1 MNYTSAL
8 VMHFRVILTAILSSF
23 LFFTFHLSRAS
34 SEIIIERVLAVI
46 DDEVITMEDYNKTLS
61 DMKKR
66 FPEIKPDEVMD
77 MMINRVLLLKEARRI
92 GIMKRSSDD
101 EIINEYID
109 IKIRSSVF
117 ITEEEMMEFY
127 NKNKDRF
134 RNRSFNDVAESIEHY
149 LREQKTNKLLE
160 EHIKELRRNAYIR
173 IFP

>member
-1 MNYTSAL
+1 MNYTSAS
-8 VMHFRVILTAILSSF
+8 VMHFSLI
-23 LFFTFHLSRAS
+23 LFFLLFSYPSQLYGDQSVM
-34 SEIIIERVLAVI
+34 IIEKVLAVI
-46 DDEVITMEDYNKTLS
+46 DDEVITMEDYSKKLS

-66 FPEIKPDEVMD
+66 FPEIKPEEVMD
-77 MMINRVLLLKEARRI
+77 MMINRILLLREARKM
-92 GIMKRSSDD
+92 GIMKRLSDD

-127 NKNKDRF
+127 DKNKDRF
-134 RNRSFNDVAESIEHY
+134 KNRGFNDVAHGIEHY